1 MNREDYLRELDCAGS
16 QLKQS
21 GQALAAAANPVS
33 QIRHGVANDW
43 KWWLPGASVAGFAF
57 ARLLRRPARGRRKT
71 GKREEPRTGA
81 VFWVPLLLKLL
92 PAALAQLVP
101 LFLSLRSGRKP

>member
-1 MNREDYLRELDCAGS
+1 MNREDYLRELESAGG
-16 QLKQS
+16 QLRRS

-33 QIRHGVANDW
+33 QLRHGVANDW

-57 ARLLRRPARGRRKT
+57 ARLLRRPARSRKP
-71 GKREEPRTGA
+71 GKNEAPRSGA

-92 PAALAQLVP
+92 PAVLAQMVP